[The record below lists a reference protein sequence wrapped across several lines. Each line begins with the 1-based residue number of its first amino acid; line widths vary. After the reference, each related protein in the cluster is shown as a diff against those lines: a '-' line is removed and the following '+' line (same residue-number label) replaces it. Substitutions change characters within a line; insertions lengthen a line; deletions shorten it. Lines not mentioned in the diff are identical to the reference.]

1 MKKRSIKQRIL
12 RGILTVLIVI
22 VALVVIINLPIQ
34 TFSKHISK
42 TDYSSWMSETLSNDQ
57 KVINI
62 AMLGAHDAFSK
73 DIGLFSPVDEPS
85 ADDIIKS
92 PVGFFVKGFIVRQSV
107 TQLATA
113 EELLNAG
120 VRYLDIRLTY
130 DNGDWYTKHNYIAAD
145 FLPIAD
151 QITAFLDA
159 NDGEFLILDF
169 QHIQGLEYAS
179 ATDYQTFLDMLQ
191 TTGLLDYAY
200 PVTDL
205 GQLTYGD
212 VTDNGTTSRVLILS
226 QFESSNGDVL
236 PYASSIRSAWA
247 NSDDYEAV
255 VQYLETESETV
266 VSESLMD
273 RFRVMQGV
281 VTMQMNGQGILK
293 ALSTWSLVVRAEQ
306 FNDYLIHQ
314 ENFISMLDTLPI
326 VMVDNATTTFRDFN
340 EHIMQIIMDFN
351 QNP

>member
-236 PYASSIRSAWA
+236 PYASSIR
-247 NSDDYEAV
+247 
-255 VQYLETESETV
+255 
-266 VSESLMD
+266 
-273 RFRVMQGV
+273 
-281 VTMQMNGQGILK
+281 
-293 ALSTWSLVVRAEQ
+293 
-306 FNDYLIHQ
+306 
-314 ENFISMLDTLPI
+314 
-326 VMVDNATTTFRDFN
+326 
-340 EHIMQIIMDFN
+340 
-351 QNP
+351 